1 MKKHSKEVPV
11 VHNLPPNTDSN
22 PLPVVLHEKSC
33 EEESK
38 AIDSALYH
46 NADDF
51 IKKVS
56 LNDNIYIS
64 HKPLEECEMCYKKF
78 DLTQFTMIITNPI
91 RARITCGECKLVTYI
106 ILSKKTN
113 HQM

>member
-51 IKKVS
+51 INFK
-56 LNDNIYIS
+56 
-64 HKPLEECEMCYKKF
+64 
-78 DLTQFTMIITNPI
+78 
-91 RARITCGECKLVTYI
+91 
-106 ILSKKTN
+106 
-113 HQM
+113 